1 MNNDDFFKNNDDFL
15 KNREDFLKRK
25 KELEEE
31 NKGLN
36 VLIKMLAFTGKPRFV
51 LMDIG
56 NEVMDKI
63 QNMIFD
69 EKVDNEKFIN
79 ILKQF
84 KKILEDFEKDGN
96 QI

>member
-1 MNNDDFFKNNDDFL
+1 MNDDFL
-15 KNREDFLKRK
+15 KKK

-31 NKGLN
+31 NKN
-36 VLIKMLAFTGKPRFV
+36 FSVLMKMLASTGNPRFV

-63 QNMIFD
+63 QNMIFN

-84 KKILEDFEKDGN
+84 KKILEDFEND
-96 QI
+96 